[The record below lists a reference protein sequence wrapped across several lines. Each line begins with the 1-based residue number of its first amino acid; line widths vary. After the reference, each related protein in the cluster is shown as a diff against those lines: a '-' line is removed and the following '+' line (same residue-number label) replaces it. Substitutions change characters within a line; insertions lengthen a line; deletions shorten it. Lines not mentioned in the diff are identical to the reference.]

1 MKTQCRGY
9 VCIIAGAPNLPFK
22 PHSKA
27 HLITSDKAGMQNSV
41 AGILQV

>member
-1 MKTQCRGY
+1 MMYAIT
-9 VCIIAGAPNLPFK
+9 GAPNLPFK

-27 HLITSDKAGMQNSV
+27 HLITNDKAGMQNSV